1 MSSYTPLTAAEKTY
15 FFGEGE
21 GSVVTVGEVDYNG
34 GRISDPCVLDGI
46 STALRS
52 LTCIDGLM
60 GGANGDIQPDT
71 ASTAAKSASAARAIL
86 DK

>member
-1 MSSYTPLTAAEKTY
+1 MDDTSKKMLERTRDTLTRHLEDLND
-15 FFGEGE
+15 
-21 GSVVTVGEVDYNG
+21 EVDYNG

>member
-1 MSSYTPLTAAEKTY
+1 MDDTSKKMLERTRDTLTRHLEDLND
-15 FFGEGE
+15 
-21 GSVVTVGEVDYNG
+21 EVDSHG

-71 ASTAAKSASAARAIL
+71 ASTAAKSASAARALL